1 MGDTLE
7 YWNKSVTYID
17 ADDGINVPSFCLC
30 VLCVCVCVC
39 VICVCVVCVVCVGK
53 ERGKGV
59 VG

>member
-30 VLCVCVCVC
+30 VCVCYEG
-39 VICVCVVCVVCVGK
+39 VCVVCVGK

-59 VG
+59 VE